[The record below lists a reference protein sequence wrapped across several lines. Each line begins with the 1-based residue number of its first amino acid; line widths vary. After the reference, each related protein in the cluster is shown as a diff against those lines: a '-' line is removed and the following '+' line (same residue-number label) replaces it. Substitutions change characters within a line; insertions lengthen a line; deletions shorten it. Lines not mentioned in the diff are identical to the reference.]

1 MESKKTEAK
10 KSKITDKI
18 KGIDFV
24 KIGKRTAMGAGIGLA
39 IGVAF
44 YAGKKLG
51 ANPIKIVD
59 TVTDTVKD
67 AMPAVAET
75 VETAA
80 EIVA

>member
-1 MESKKTEAK
+1 MESNKTEAK
-10 KSKITDKI
+10 KSTIADKI

-24 KIGKRTAMGAGIGLA
+24 KIGKRAAMGAGIGLA
-39 IGVAF
+39 VGAAF

-51 ANPIKIVD
+51 ANPTDVVE